1 MRKNDDSVSSRNL
14 ILFRPKSTAQSKIDT
29 EHPLNAVL
37 AQNAPGDKIDLKV
50 LRDGK
55 TLTISVTLGTRPDN
69 L

>member
-1 MRKNDDSVSSRNL
+1 VG
-14 ILFRPKSTAQSKIDT
+14 IGSTPIDT

-37 AQNAPGDKIDLKV
+37 AQNAPGDTVDLKV

-55 TLTISVTLGTRPDN
+55 TLTIPVTLGTRPAN